1 MAKTY
6 IAYILV
12 YFCKVELIRS
22 KGIPEKTLHKKVA
35 EEKLEFDT
43 CDSLAHKSKDL
54 TWAKIHMETCKQGI
68 FYRRDNVYK
77 EKNIV
82 FAFYTDVSKNQQE
95 HYPKDTLIIPY
106 NLSYGISYN
115 NLYGIIYTSPQNL
128 FPGAYTL
135 KWTENCVF

>member
-6 IAYILV
+6 VAYIRV

-54 TWAKIHMETCKQGI
+54 TWAKIHLETCIQGI

-77 EKNIV
+77 EKNII
-82 FAFYTDVSKNQQE
+82 FAFYTDARKNQQE
-95 HYPKDTLIIPY
+95 HYSKDALIIRY
-106 NLSYGISYN
+106 
-115 NLYGIIYTSPQNL
+115 
-128 FPGAYTL
+128 
-135 KWTENCVF
+135 K